1 MEEIFMNKKITAV
14 LSAAACFAA
23 MIQPVSAAGT
33 FTDISGSQYSWCASQ
48 IKEMADAGYINGVS
62 DTEFAP
68 DSNITKLQCIALFSR
83 AMGCFDADNTE
94 LLELA
99 HEIYADDITACS
111 LPWGDDEI
119 AYMLYKGALIKSD
132 LTTYIKGS
140 VKNEDMS
147 RGEAA
152 IIITKAMG
160 GEAEAKASAISLSY
174 NDAASIPTNIR
185 PYVQYVTDQG
195 IMNGIDDEFCA
206 SGTVTRAQMA
216 VMLYRAVEKCDYS
229 FERGR
234 FVDIDK
240 DEYTVTVNVKGE
252 DVSYSYNDSTSFT
265 KLGAVAAISE
275 YEENLPVVIQLS
287 GDTVVSVDAISEQP
301 EQTLTA
307 IYQGYSTLGTIYQ
320 IKVKD
325 STSSSTVKTYTCI
338 EDVPV
343 TYQGSPA
350 TIKSLQSGDQV
361 ELELSNGKVAAIS
374 ASEKTTTITG
384 ATVTAFDIADDGTLT
399 MTISSSSSEYDGK
412 TYPVASDAS
421 AKKSNNEVELSSIYV
436 GDKVT
441 LTVKYG
447 VITAVE
453 ATSTSSTVSGTIV
466 EVTISNSPSITVR
479 VDGKEKTYQVP
490 TDCNI
495 TVNQS
500 SGSLYDFRV
509 GDSVT
514 LTTQSSAVT
523 KIQVSTSVINSET
536 GGSVNGS
543 VAAVN
548 TGYGFVSVL
557 MEGYDMPIPVY
568 KTSNNTTVITSAGK
582 SMDFKSINVGDSV
595 ECRGTTSNGAFVAT
609 LIIVTP
615 AD

>member
-1 MEEIFMNKKITAV
+1 
-14 LSAAACFAA
+14 
-23 MIQPVSAAGT
+23 
-33 FTDISGSQYSWCASQ
+33 ASQ
-48 IKEMADAGYINGVS
+48 IKAMADAGYINGVS

-83 AMGCFDADNTE
+83 AMGCYDVANIE
-94 LLELA
+94 ILELA
-99 HEIYADDITACS
+99 HEQYADDITACS

-119 AYMLYKGALIKSD
+119 AYMLYKGALVRSD

-160 GEAEAKASAISLSY
+160 GEAEAKAASISLDY
-174 NDAASIPTNIR
+174 KDAASIPANIR

-195 IMNGIDDEFCA
+195 IMNGIDDEFQA

-216 VMLYRAVEKCDYS
+216 VMLYRAVEQCGYS
-229 FERGR
+229 FVRGK

-240 DEYTVTVNVKGE
+240 DEYIVTVNADGE
-252 DVSYSYNDSTSFT
+252 DTSYSYTDNTSFT

-275 YEENLPVVIQLS
+275 YEEDLPVVLQLS
-287 GDTVVSVDAISEQP
+287 GDNVIAVDAISDQP
-301 EQTLTA
+301 EQTITA
-307 IYQGYSTLGTIYQ
+307 VYQGYSTLGGIYQ
-320 IKVKD
+320 IKIKES
-325 STSSSTVKTYTCI
+325 STSSTVKTYTCI
-338 EDVPV
+338 ENVPI
-343 TYQGSPA
+343 TYQGTPA
-350 TIKSLQSGDQV
+350 TIKSLQAGDQV

-374 ASEKTTTITG
+374 ASQKSTTITG
-384 ATVTAFDIADDGTLT
+384 ATITAFDIGDDGTLT

-412 TYPVASDAS
+412 TYPVASDAV
-421 AKKSNNEVELSSIYV
+421 AKKNNNEVALSSVYV

-447 VITAVE
+447 QIVSVE
-453 ATSTSSTVSGTIV
+453 ASSTYNTVTGTIV
-466 EVTISNSPSITVR
+466 EVTISSTPSITVR

-490 TDCNI
+490 TNCDI
-495 TVNQS
+495 TVNQK

-523 KIQVSTSVINSET
+523 KIQVSTSVINTET
-536 GGSVNGS
+536 GGSVNGT

-548 TGYGFVSVL
+548 TSYGFVSVL

-568 KTSNNTTVITSAGK
+568 KTSNSTTVITAAGK
-582 SMDFKSINVGDSV
+582 SMDFKSIAVGDSI

>member
-1 MEEIFMNKKITAV
+1 MNKKITAV
-14 LSAAACFAA
+14 LAAVACCSA
-23 MIQPVSAAGT
+23 MIQPALAAGT
-33 FTDISGSQYSWCASQ
+33 FTDISGSEYSWCASQ
-48 IKEMADAGYINGVS
+48 IKAMADAGYINGVS

-68 DSNITKLQCIALFSR
+68 DSNVTKLQCIALFSR
-83 AMGCFDADNTE
+83 AMGCYDANNIE

-99 HEIYADDITACS
+99 REQYADDIAACS
-111 LPWGDDEI
+111 LPWGEEEI
-119 AYMLYKGALIKSD
+119 AYMLYKGALVKSD

-140 VKNEDMS
+140 VKNQDMS

-160 GEAEAKASAISLSY
+160 GEAEAKAASISLEY
-174 NDAASIPTNIR
+174 KDAASIPSNIK

-195 IMNGIDDEFCA
+195 IMNGIDDEFQA

-216 VMLYRAVEKCDYS
+216 VMLYRAVEKCDYL
-229 FERGR
+229 FVRGK
-234 FVDIDK
+234 FVDIDSE
-240 DEYTVTVNVKGE
+240 EYTITVNENGE
-252 DVSYSYNDSTSFT
+252 NTSYVYNDNTSFT
-265 KLGAVAAISE
+265 KLGAIAALNE

-287 GDTVVSVDAISEQP
+287 RDTVVAVDAISDMP
-301 EQTLTA
+301 EQMITA
-307 IYQGYSTLGTIYQ
+307 VYQGYNTVGTVYQ
-320 IKVKD
+320 VKVKD
-325 STSSSTVKTYTCI
+325 SSISSTVKTYTCI

-350 TIKSLQSGDQV
+350 TIKSLKSGDQV
-361 ELELSNGKVAAIS
+361 DLELSNGKVVAIS
-374 ASEKTTTITG
+374 ASEKSATITG
-384 ATVTAFDIADDGTLT
+384 ATVSAFDIGDDGTLT

-412 TYPVASDAS
+412 TYPVAPDAS
-421 AKKSNNEVELSSIYV
+421 AKKNNKEVDLSSVYV

-441 LTVKYG
+441 LTVRYG
-447 VITAVE
+447 QIVSVE
-453 ATSTSSTVSGTIV
+453 ATSTYNTVTGTIV
-466 EVTISNSPSITVR
+466 EVVISSTPSITVR

-490 TDCNI
+490 TECDI

-523 KIQVSTSVINSET
+523 KIQVSTSVINTET
-536 GGSVNGS
+536 GGSVNGT
-543 VAAVN
+543 VTALN
-548 TGYGFVSVL
+548 TSYGFVSVL
-557 MEGYDMPIPVY
+557 MDGYDMPIPVY

-582 SMDFKSINVGDSV
+582 SMDFKSIAVGDSV

-615 AD
+615 AN